1 MLKSRAIA
9 ATLAVA
15 AGLWAAPPAKTTTKA
30 APAAPKTA
38 PAPAPAAAPAVQAPA
53 PGVNSI
59 TQAAVKAG
67 VLASAGRINQVM
79 TYLTGNS
86 QSGAYLFMPKTL
98 PDQSIFSVSMEIQ
111 NPNATPIYASASFAP
126 LTSGQSGAVY
136 DAIQYVQQSCDYV
149 EKNIFKGLKRTGIL
163 RKDIVA
169 LDGGSVKIF
178 LMPAGTGCIVI
189 KKEVVQ

>member
-9 ATLAVA
+9 ATLTVA

-38 PAPAPAAAPAVQAPA
+38 PAPAPAAVQAPA

-136 DAIQYVQQSCDYV
+136 DAIQCGYP
-149 EKNIFKGLKRTGIL
+149 GLVGL
-163 RKDIVA
+163 HPS
-169 LDGGSVKIF
+169 G
-178 LMPAGTGCIVI
+178 
-189 KKEVVQ
+189 